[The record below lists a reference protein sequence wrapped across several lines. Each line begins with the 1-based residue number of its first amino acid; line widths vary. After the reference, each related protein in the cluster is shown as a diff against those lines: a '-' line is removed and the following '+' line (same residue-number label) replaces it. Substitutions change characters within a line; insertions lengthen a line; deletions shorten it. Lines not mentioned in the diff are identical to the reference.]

1 MGDERLPKLLSSQDH
16 LHLKRVWYKE
26 RGFVYTF
33 NTTLQNIN
41 NIINIITSKFS
52 KFKEKMQGGER
63 FRG

>member
-1 MGDERLPKLLSSQDH
+1 MPWIG
-16 LHLKRVWYKE
+16 
-26 RGFVYTF
+26 YTIWGIDK